1 MLRKNREINAAL
13 FSVLLH
19 LDQTQACFIFIFFR
33 FRFSC
38 AGIQL
43 RSGRCQTVDVGR
55 HVLVGHARLHAVQH
69 KAAVRQQR
77 ELGRLQEELSRGY
90 TIYNLHIL
98 LFFSGSP

>member
-1 MLRKNREINAAL
+1 MLRKNREINAVL

-19 LDQTQACFIFIFFR
+19 LDQQHFTYVFLIFFR

-43 RSGRCQTVDVGR
+43 RSGRGQTVDVGR

-90 TIYNLHIL
+90 TFTIYK
-98 LFFSGSP
+98 SY